1 MQNKKI
7 TVSKLKE
14 QFHLNQ
20 VTGDDTSLNR
30 RIEIAEISRP
40 GFELAGFF
48 QHSDLRR
55 VIVFG
60 EKEIAF
66 IQSLD
71 KKIQAER
78 FELLTQDLTPAII
91 ICRGFDC
98 PTVLKRIA
106 KKKNFPIFLTEN
118 ATGRTSIDVTSYLDE
133 QLAEETLMHGVFL
146 SIHGKGVIIKGDSG
160 IGKSEIALDLI
171 QRGHILIADDCV
183 ELSHVGNT
191 IVGKS
196 PEVLSNL
203 LEIRGIGVID
213 VVKMFGV
220 SSVLDKDVVDLVVH
234 LERWVPSKEYTRIGT
249 ESVELFENILGVEV
263 PKVIV
268 PVTGGRSMSAII
280 EAAVM
285 NMRLKELGYDST
297 EEFVNRII
305 ANINKNKSE
314 EGV

>member
-1 MQNKKI
+1 MI
-7 TVSKLKE
+7 TVKKLKDRF
-14 QFHLNQ
+14 QLKQ
-20 VTGDDTSLNR
+20 VVGNEESLNR
-30 RIEIAEISRP
+30 PIEIAEISRP

-55 VIVFG
+55 LIVFG

-66 IQSLD
+66 IGGLSKKLQS
-71 KKIQAER
+71 ER
-78 FELLTQDLTPAII
+78 FDKLTQDITPAII
-91 ICRGFDC
+91 ICRGYDC
-98 PTVLKRIA
+98 PEVLKKIA
-106 KKKNFPIFLTEN
+106 EEKNFPIFISDQ
-118 ATGRTSIDVTSYLDE
+118 ATGRLSIEISSYLDE
-133 QLAEETLMHGVFL
+133 LLAETSILHGVFL
-146 SIHGKGVIIKGDSG
+146 SIHGKGVIVKGDSG

-171 QRGHILIADDCV
+171 QRGHILVADDCV
-183 ELSHVGNT
+183 ELSRVGNS
-191 IVGKS
+191 IIGKS
-196 PEVLSNL
+196 PAVLSNL

-220 SSVLDKDVVDLVVH
+220 SSILDKDVVDLVVQ

-249 ESVELFENILGVEV
+249 EGIDIYEDILGVKI

-297 EEFVNRII
+297 EEFVNRILN
-305 ANINKNKSE
+305 NISQQNENGDE
-314 EGV
+314 